1 MERTKDRVVSDFVK
15 YWIIVFLTFM
25 LPFCEWK
32 QWGLINA
39 VLRRLRWSFR
49 LDSKAIKSVTGDFI
63 LLHVNVQ
70 GQITTT
76 GRIRQHEVICCLGL
90 YEHVWNGIYETEEGG
105 EWMLCT
111 VLRVYT
117 CKKITKS
124 NQQNNFI
131 HLASQINTEKIW

>member
-76 GRIRQHEVICCLGL
+76 GRIRQREVICCLGL

-105 EWMLCT
+105 GMNAMHSAKGLHI
-111 VLRVYT
+111 L
-117 CKKITKS
+117 KNNKIKSTKQLYS
-124 NQQNNFI
+124 
-131 HLASQINTEKIW
+131 SC